1 MSATAGTLDQE
12 VETATHRE
20 HDASVASADGGER
33 VHAPSPVDASRARRA
48 LRWLEASRPSGYRR
62 LSLYTRVLLINA
74 CVLVAAT
81 ATLAFTPA
89 KIPFPAGVEEAVL
102 LVAGLGVMVFANAA
116 LLRVSFQPLRR
127 LVALMGTIDL
137 LRPGQRV
144 PITGGSEVRAV
155 IMGFNS
161 MLDRLETERRDSS
174 RRTLTAQEEE
184 RRRISRELHD
194 EIGQRLTGIL
204 LQLKRAAALAS
215 PEVRPALLEARE
227 EVRSAL
233 DEVGR
238 VAWQLRPGVLDDLSL
253 VSALD
258 GLANSVEER
267 SDVKVTR
274 RLDSQIPGLASSAEL
289 AIYRVAQ
296 ESLTNAI
303 RHANARQIELVL
315 QSRPGRVRLQVID
328 DGNGRAFDEMRGS
341 GIRGM
346 RERALQI
353 GAKLHIDALPG
364 RGVSVVLDVPVRQ
377 ER

>member
-1 MSATAGTLDQE
+1 M
-12 VETATHRE
+12 
-20 HDASVASADGGER
+20 
-33 VHAPSPVDASRARRA
+33 
-48 LRWLEASRPSGYRR
+48 
-62 LSLYTRVLLINA
+62 SLYTRVLLINA

-137 LRPGQRV
+137 LKPGQRV
-144 PITGGSEVRAV
+144 PITGGAEVRAV
-155 IMGFNS
+155 IQGFNA
-161 MLDRLETERRDSS
+161 MLDRLEAERRDSS
-174 RRTLTAQEEE
+174 HRMLTTQDEE

-204 LQLKRAAALAS
+204 LQLKRAAEMVSA
-215 PEVRPALLEARE
+215 EVRPGLLEAQE
-227 EVRSAL
+227 EVRSTL

-253 VSALD
+253 TSALD
-258 GLANSVEER
+258 GLAASVEEH

-274 RLDSQIPGLASSAEL
+274 RLDSHVPPLDSATEL

-315 QSRPGRVRLQVID
+315 ERRPGRVRLQIVD
-328 DGNGRAFDEMRGS
+328 DGHGLTGDEMGGS

-346 RERALQI
+346 RERALLV
-353 GAKLHIDALPG
+353 GAKLYVDTLAG
-364 RGVSVVLDVPVRQ
+364 RGVSVVLDVPRP
-377 ER
+377 EED